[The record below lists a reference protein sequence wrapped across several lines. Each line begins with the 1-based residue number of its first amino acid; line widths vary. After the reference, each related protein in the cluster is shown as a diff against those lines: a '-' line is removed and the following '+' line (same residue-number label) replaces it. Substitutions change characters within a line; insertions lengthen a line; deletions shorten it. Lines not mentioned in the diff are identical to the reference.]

1 MDEMRAVLAQDD
13 DPRLRERV
21 AMEFMYRHD
30 SHVLDPEHPLVQG
43 LKQCCDRWGL
53 AAEVDALTASC
64 DSWLYNNQLGIPTVV
79 YGPGTLR
86 YAHSNEE
93 RDRARRD

>member
-1 MDEMRAVLAQDD
+1 
-13 DPRLRERV
+13 
-21 AMEFMYRHD
+21 MYRHD

-43 LKQCCDRWGL
+43 LKQSCGRWSL
-53 AAEVDALTASC
+53 PAEVDALTASC
-64 DSWLYNNQLGIPTVV
+64 DSWLYSNQLGIPTVV

-93 RDRARRD
+93 QIALDEIAQAGCVLTDFATHWCE

>member
-1 MDEMRAVLAQDD
+1 M
-13 DPRLRERV
+13 
-21 AMEFMYRHD
+21 
-30 SHVLDPEHPLVQG
+30 
-43 LKQCCDRWGL
+43 
-53 AAEVDALTASC
+53 DALTASC

-93 RDRARRD
+93 QIALAEIEQAGCVLTDFAAK